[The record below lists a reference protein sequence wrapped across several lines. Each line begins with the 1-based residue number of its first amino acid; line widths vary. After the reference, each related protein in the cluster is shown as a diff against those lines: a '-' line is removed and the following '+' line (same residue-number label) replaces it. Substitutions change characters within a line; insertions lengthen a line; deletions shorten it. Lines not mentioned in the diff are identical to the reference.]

1 MTFPRLYPRLVHV
14 AALTPPEQRVLGCLI
29 EKRWTTPEQYPLSLN
44 SLRLACN
51 QATNRDPVTQ
61 YDEAT
66 VRDAAQRLCRYGLA
80 RLASGAGSRAI
91 KYRHLGE
98 EGLGLGREEL
108 ALLSILILRGS
119 QTPGELKGRSERI
132 AKLGSLADVE
142 RVLGG
147 LTERGYARRLE
158 RRPGQKE
165 DRFVHLLGD
174 PDDRPPEPTSADAV
188 PPPRALTPDLTERVA
203 ALEAEVARLRTELES
218 LLR

>member
-1 MTFPRLYPRLVHV
+1 MQPVDQSRPR
-14 AALTPPEQRVLGCLI
+14 TG
-29 EKRWTTPEQYPLSLN
+29 
-44 SLRLACN
+44 
-51 QATNRDPVTQ
+51 

-108 ALLSILILRGS
+108 GLLSILILRGA

-142 RVLGG
+142 RGLGVLG
-147 LTERGYARRLE
+147 ERGYARRLA

-165 DRFVHLLGD
+165 DRFVHLLGYPEEQPPD
-174 PDDRPPEPTSADAV
+174 PSPSAAGV
-188 PPPRALTPDLTERVA
+188 SPPRGATPDLTERVA
-203 ALEAEVARLRTELES
+203 ALEAEVARLRDELES
-218 LLR
+218 RLE